1 MMCGRSIDHDSTLA
15 YFLENVTIRTGG
27 KAVMSSNRQKKLPSI
42 PDTERSARL
51 REVFDDLQELNKHIP
66 VIVEGKKDASALR
79 SIGLMGDIITL
90 HNGQDLYEFCDDVA
104 QRHDRVV
111 LLLDWDRKGEDLNR
125 ILSHN
130 LKGHWEEFSS
140 FRELLK
146 ILCQKEIKD
155 IEGIPALLRRLEG
168 NETAWQ

>member
-1 MMCGRSIDHDSTLA
+1 M
-15 YFLENVTIRTGG
+15 
-27 KAVMSSNRQKKLPSI
+27 PSI
-42 PDTERSARL
+42 TDTERSARL
-51 REVFDDLQELNKHIP
+51 REVFDDLQELNKQVP

-79 SIGLMGDIITL
+79 SLGLMGDIIVL
-90 HNGQDLYEFCDDVA
+90 HNGQGLYDFCDDVA
-104 QRHDRVV
+104 QRYGRVI
-111 LLLDWDRKGEDLNR
+111 LLLDWDRKGEDLNKM
-125 ILSHN
+125 LAHN

-168 NETAWQ
+168 NEISWQ